1 MTSKLLLAL
10 LLGATGAQAATV
22 VEREL
27 ARPEGPR
34 HYLAMAPAAQGEEKL
49 PAVILLHG
57 HGASAAI
64 MLGMAKIGGYRVDD
78 WSRLAQREHLLL
90 LAPDGIKA
98 SDDKRAWNDCRA
110 DASTNATSDDVGFI
124 GALIDTA
131 IREHHAHPRRIYV
144 FGSSNGGGMAY
155 RLAIELGPRLA
166 AVGVQSALMAAKS
179 RCAAPTHP
187 LPMFFVH
194 GTSDKISPW
203 AGGEVGHW
211 TLRGR
216 GSGLSV
222 DQSVELWR
230 NLARLPAAPAVYTVP
245 HRVESDPTSVT
256 RYLWSGAPGQAKVEL
271 LKVEGGGHTMPSLGE
286 EMPWLLRQMVGAMN
300 RDLDTAAEAWAF
312 FKDKRATPA
321 AAPSY
326 P

>member
-1 MTSKLLLAL
+1 MAKRLLLAL
-10 LLGATGAQAATV
+10 LLGATGAHAATLA
-22 VEREL
+22 EGEL
-27 ARPEGPR
+27 ARPEGKR
-34 HYLAMAPAAQGEEKL
+34 HYLMMAPAAQGEEKL

-57 HGASAAI
+57 HGASAAM
-64 MLGMAKIGGYRVDD
+64 MLGLAKIGGYRVDD
-78 WSRLAQREHLLL
+78 WARLAQREKLLL
-90 LAPDGIKA
+90 LAPDGVKA
-98 SDDKRAWNDCRA
+98 SDDKQAWNDCRA
-110 DASTNATSDDVGFI
+110 DAPTNATSDDVGFI
-124 GALIDTA
+124 DALIDSA
-131 IREHHAHPRRIYV
+131 IREHHADPRRIYV

-166 AVGVQSALMAAKS
+166 AVGVQSALMAARS
-179 RCAAPTHP
+179 RCAAPTHA

-194 GTSDKISPW
+194 GTKDKISPW

-211 TLRGR
+211 SLRGR

-230 NLARLPAAPAVYTVP
+230 NLARLPATPTVVAVP
-245 HRVESDPTSVT
+245 HRIASDPTSVT
-256 RYLWSGAPGQAKVEL
+256 RYLWSGAPGQPEVEL

-286 EMPWLLRQMVGAMN
+286 DMPWLIKQMVGDMN
-300 RDLDTAAEAWAF
+300 RDFDTAAEAWAF

-321 AAPSY
+321 AARSY